1 MPYLC
6 KKYNMNIH
14 FEDKILF
21 EKLKSATI
29 VRCLVGSRCYGTHT
43 LDSDHDY
50 LYIYAT
56 SENELN
62 SFITTHHQLQYKED
76 GIDYNFVS
84 LHSFLKN
91 TLNGDSTIN
100 FEVINSDALIGTE
113 LEFLNENKKSFL
125 TYTMVRSMLGLAR
138 RDIKHF
144 FRAETEYGKLKRL
157 KHIVRGYL
165 YSVDMINGCFDFN
178 DCNKRLLS
186 IELNVATNK
195 QLKEYENLI
204 SNLRNVLTEKFNDKT
219 LGLAQKFNV
228 EDGIKITKLFTEYCS
243 SESFKNKQNL
253 LKDFDMTMFI
263 NSFENWVEY

>member
-1 MPYLC
+1 
-6 KKYNMNIH
+6 MNIH
-14 FEDKILF
+14 FTDKELF

-29 VRCLVGSRCYGTHT
+29 AKCVVGSHMYGTNT
-43 LDSDHDY
+43 ETSDTDY

-62 SFITTHHQLQYKED
+62 SFIKTHHQLQYKED

-84 LHSFLKN
+84 LHNFMNN
-91 TLNGDSTIN
+91 TLNGDSSIN
-100 FEVINSDALIGTE
+100 FEVINSDALIGTD
-113 LEFLNENKKSFL
+113 LEFLNTYRKSFL
-125 TYTMVRSMLGLAR
+125 TYTIVRSYLGFAR

-144 FRAETEYGKLKRL
+144 FRAETEYDKLKRL

-178 DCNKRLLS
+178 DCNKRLLD
-186 IELNVATNK
+186 IELNVSSNK
-195 QLKEYENLI
+195 QLKEYEGLI
-204 SNLRNVLTEKFNDKT
+204 SNLRNELTEKFNGKT

>member
-1 MPYLC
+1 
-6 KKYNMNIH
+6 MNIH
-14 FEDKILF
+14 FNDRQLF

-29 VRCLVGSRCYGTHT
+29 VKCVVGSHMYGTNT
-43 LDSDHDY
+43 ETSDIDF
-50 LYIYAT
+50 LFVYAT

-144 FRAETEYGKLKRL
+144 FRAETEYDKLKRL

>member
-1 MPYLC
+1 
-6 KKYNMNIH
+6 MNIH
-14 FEDKILF
+14 FTDKELF

-29 VRCLVGSRCYGTHT
+29 AKCVVGSHMYGTNT
-43 LDSDHDY
+43 ETSDTDY

-62 SFITTHHQLQYKED
+62 SFIKTHHQLQYKED

-84 LHSFLKN
+84 LHNFMNN
-91 TLNGDSTIN
+91 TLNGDSSIN
-100 FEVINSDALIGTE
+100 FEVINSDALIGTD
-113 LEFLNENKKSFL
+113 LEFLNTYKKSFL
-125 TYTMVRSMLGLAR
+125 TYTIVRSYLGFAR

-144 FRAETEYGKLKRL
+144 FRAETEYDKLKRL

-165 YSVDMINGCFDFN
+165 YSNDMINGCFDFN

-186 IELNVATNK
+186 IELNVANNK
-195 QLKEYENLI
+195 QLKEYELLI
-204 SNLRNVLTEKFNDKT
+204 SNLRNVLTEKFNGKT

-228 EDGIKITKLFTEYCS
+228 EDGISITKLFTDYCS
-243 SESFKNKQNL
+243 SESFKNKQLL

>member
-1 MPYLC
+1 
-6 KKYNMNIH
+6 MNIH
-14 FEDKILF
+14 FDDKELF
-21 EKLKSATI
+21 ERLKSATI
-29 VRCLVGSRCYGTHT
+29 AKCVVGSHMYGTNT
-43 LDSDHDY
+43 EASDIDY

-62 SFITTHHQLQYKED
+62 SFIKTHHQLQYKED

-84 LHSFLKN
+84 LHNFMNN
-91 TLNGDSTIN
+91 TLNGDSSIN
-100 FEVINSDALIGTE
+100 FEVINSDALTGTD
-113 LEFLNENKKSFL
+113 LEFLNTYKNSFL
-125 TYTMVRSMLGLAR
+125 TYTIVRSYLGFAR

-144 FRAETEYGKLKRL
+144 FRAETEYDKLKRL

-204 SNLRNVLTEKFNDKT
+204 SNLRNVLTEKFNGKT